1 MQAVRLSAMNEPAQK
16 KQALRRLFP
25 ECSENELESV
35 AQYFDL
41 ALEVAKQNSAGAEP
55 GFDIPPKI
63 STLKERSSSNLKE
76 QS

>member
-1 MQAVRLSAMNEPAQK
+1 MNEPAKK

-25 ECSENELESV
+25 EFLENELESV

-41 ALEVAKQNSAGAEP
+41 ALEIANQEPSGAERA
-55 GFDIPPKI
+55 FDNAPAIA
-63 STLKERSSSNLKE
+63 TLKERSSSNLKD